1 MSSLVKY
8 LFMKGYSEKNE
19 IPLDSERKK
28 EKVIYMYYN
37 LYYSVII
44 TTGGIY

>member
-28 EKVIYMYYN
+28 K
-37 LYYSVII
+37 LYVCII
-44 TTGGIY
+44 ICIILW